1 MKELSAQWGTMSQ
14 EDKQPYVNLAHED
27 KQRYEN
33 EIISL
38 KEQSS
43 IISRKKSSVDEEKM
57 SGSPVNL
64 WIAHQG
70 GSKFSQKGKSTL
82 GIKLKSFAFS
92 QVLISSIAQRIA
104 EHDKDSQKLNQKG
117 IHQWHILNSLRSW
130 ACWGH

>member
-64 WIAHQG
+64 
-70 GSKFSQKGKSTL
+70 
-82 GIKLKSFAFS
+82 
-92 QVLISSIAQRIA
+92 
-104 EHDKDSQKLNQKG
+104 
-117 IHQWHILNSLRSW
+117 
-130 ACWGH
+130 

>member
-70 GSKFSQKGKSTL
+70 GSKLSQKGKSTL

-117 IHQWHILNSLRSW
+117 ILQWHILNSLRSW

>member
-1 MKELSAQWGTMSQ
+1 MKDLSVQWGTMSQ

-117 IHQWHILNSLRSW
+117 ILQWHILHSFRNW